1 MTKGDRAVSHDPKR
15 VRYTVEL
22 TDRLDHIL
30 GRIAGD
36 KGSSKAEV
44 LRFAIDFLDA
54 GMRAKNEGMHVGG
67 YLSDEKD
74 GKLIREREF
83 IGM

>member
-1 MTKGDRAVSHDPKR
+1 MERGDSKR

-22 TDRLDHIL
+22 TDRLDSIL
-30 GRIAGD
+30 DKIAED

-44 LRFAIDFLDA
+44 LRFAIDFLEA
-54 GMRAKNEGMHVGG
+54 GMRAKKDGMHVGG
-67 YLSDEKD
+67 YVTDD
-74 GKLIREREF
+74 GKIVREREF